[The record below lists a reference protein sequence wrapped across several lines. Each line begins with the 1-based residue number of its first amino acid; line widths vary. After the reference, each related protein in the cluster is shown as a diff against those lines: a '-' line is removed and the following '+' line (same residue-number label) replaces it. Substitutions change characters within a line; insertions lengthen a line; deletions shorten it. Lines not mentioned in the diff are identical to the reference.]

1 MRAQIGLILFAITLV
16 ILIQLPNVGTA
27 AVGPAPLLRDQ
38 GPEATP
44 TPPLDVLPDTA
55 PPPNESSAG
64 ETCAACDAATPAA
77 SSIVSR
83 SSSWQSSPDL
93 AGPANPQYTKYVVW
107 EALNI
112 SGQFFVDPESILTTP
127 ECTYAYPCGGLPP
140 NCTPVRKAL
149 VLGPY
154 CTAAEA
160 WANICSR
167 ISARWLSPIGSNC
180 PWYIVIDGVLH
191 NSSWNPFTTCP
202 VIGGG
207 VVIPTPPANCP
218 PNPTVTPTATP
229 PPRHPR
235 RPPPPPRWPT

>member
-1 MRAQIGLILFAITLV
+1 MRALIGLILFTITLV
-16 ILIQLPNVGTA
+16 ILTQLPNVGA
-27 AVGPAPLLRDQ
+27 ATVGPAPLLQNRSPD
-38 GPEATP
+38 ATP
-44 TPPLDVLPDTA
+44 TPLDLLPDTA
-55 PPPNESSAG
+55 PSPNGSAAG
-64 ETCAACDAATPAA
+64 KTCAACDAATPAA

-112 SGQFFVDPESILTTP
+112 SGQFFVDPESILTKP
-127 ECTYAYPCGGLPP
+127 ECTYSYPCGGLPP

-154 CTAAEA
+154 CTSAEA

-180 PWYIVIDGVLH
+180 PWYIVVDGVLH

-218 PNPTVTPTATP
+218 PDPTATPTVTPTTDAA
-229 PPRHPR
+229 
-235 RPPPPPRWPT
+235 PPPPGWRT